1 MACWLTV
8 LAAYWALG
16 RRSRIEVSFPQIS
29 NVTILPSCSFIY
41 QFHFLQSN
49 LFLFCPFLSLILRF
63 HFPEPSSFF
72 QVSSQFSLFLWKEIL
87 EILSWQTEICF
98 SFCKIPFPKIQC
110 IGRTIYLALL
120 WDVSNAI
127 FFWIFLM
134 QCSSRWSPIS
144 IHPSLPP
151 NSPVTRSLIS
161 LDLDII
167 IITLTITI
175 ITTITITTI
184 LRSTALCV
192 PQEEEAGR
200 GESEAQP
207 LIQDH
212 GHISNQVIIIAM
224 VRIV

>member
-1 MACWLTV
+1 M
-8 LAAYWALG
+8 
-16 RRSRIEVSFPQIS
+16 S
-29 NVTILPSCSFIY
+29 PSYHLVRSFIN
-41 QFHFLQSN
+41 FISCNPIFFSFIHFYPWSWG
-49 LFLFCPFLSLILRF
+49 FISLNHQVF
-63 HFPEPSSFF
+63 SKFPASPI
-72 QVSSQFSLFLWKEIL
+72 FSFLWKEIL

-167 IITLTITI
+167 IITLAITI

-192 PQEEEAGR
+192 PQEEEAAGR

-212 GHISNQVIIIAM
+212 GHISNQVIIIVM
-224 VRIV
+224 VRII